1 MVGKGLQADQTS
13 VVVEGSHTDQM
24 VEQDLVRQ
32 VDKADH
38 LGEGHCPILELETWG
53 TLTGDHRL
61 MTWRDL
67 QAIAWI
73 SE

>member
-1 MVGKGLQADQTS
+1 MVGKGLQVDQAS

-24 VEQDLVRQ
+24 VEVELDLVRQ

-53 TLTGDHRL
+53 TLT
-61 MTWRDL
+61 
-67 QAIAWI
+67 
-73 SE
+73 